1 MAKQTLDI
9 IHCFRSPVGGIFRH
23 VRDLLDAQVAAGH
36 RVGIICDSSTGGAY
50 EDAMFKEIEPKLAL
64 GLQRVKMQR
73 SVGFGDLVAARRT
86 YKAFENK
93 PCDIIHGHGA
103 KGGLYARLF
112 GAMMRRGGRK
122 VASMYSPHGGSLHYS
137 KSSLKGR
144 VFFLAER
151 AMERITDCVLYVS
164 DYELKTYEEKIGAMK
179 APYRIIHNGL
189 QPHEFEPV
197 QLVDRAR
204 DFLYIGM
211 MRDLKGPDIFV
222 DGLAKSA
229 EKLGRTLTA
238 HMVGD
243 GDQKDEYVAQVKA
256 KGTLIDVK
264 FHPAM
269 PARDAF
275 ALSRLV
281 VVPSR
286 AEALPYI
293 VLEALSGGKSMIVT
307 DVGGISEVVGKES
320 NSLIAPDADELSAK
334 MLEALSDETAY
345 AKCMPSQDELKAG
358 FGADVMARNIE
369 AAYLD
374 ALNAR

>member
-1 MAKQTLDI
+1 MTSRALNI

-23 VRDLLDAQVAAGH
+23 VRDLLDAQIAAGH

-50 EDAMFKEIEPKLAL
+50 EDAMFAEIEPKLAL
-64 GLQRVKMQR
+64 GLERVEMQR
-73 SVGFGDLVAARRT
+73 SVGFGDIFAARRT
-86 YKAFENK
+86 YKAFKTK

-112 GAMMRRGGRK
+112 GAMMRRNGK
-122 VASMYSPHGGSLHYS
+122 TTASIYSPHGGSLHFS
-137 KSSLKGR
+137 KVSLKGR
-144 VFFLAER
+144 LFFTAER

-164 DYELKTYEEKIGAMK
+164 EYELRTYEDKIGPMK

-189 QPHEFEPV
+189 RPNEFEPIA
-197 QLVDRAR
+197 LVNNPR

-211 MRDLKGPDIFV
+211 MRDLKGPDIFI
-222 DGLAKSA
+222 DGLAHA
-229 EKLGRTLTA
+229 ADQLGRPLTA

-243 GDQKDEYVAQVKA
+243 GDQKDDYIAQSAA
-256 KGTLIDVK
+256 KGGLIDVK

-269 PARDAF
+269 PAREAF

-293 VLEALSGGKSMIVT
+293 VLEALSGGKPMIVT
-307 DVGGISEVVGKES
+307 DVGGISEVMGKDS
-320 NSLIAPDADELSAK
+320 GALIPPDAMALSAK
-334 MLEALSDETAY
+334 MVEALSDETAF
-345 AKCMPSQDELKAG
+345 KKLMPSQKDLKAR
-358 FGADVMARNIE
+358 FGADVMAKNIE
-369 AAYLD
+369 TAYFE
-374 ALNAR
+374 ALRAR